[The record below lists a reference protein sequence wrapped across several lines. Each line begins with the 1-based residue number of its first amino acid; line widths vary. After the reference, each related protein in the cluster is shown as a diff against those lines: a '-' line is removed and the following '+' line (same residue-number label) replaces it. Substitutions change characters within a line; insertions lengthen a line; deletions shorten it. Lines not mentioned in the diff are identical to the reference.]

1 MNIPWWRRPR
11 IAVALLAVLLVL
23 ILIVQNTQAVTT
35 RFLFFTLTMP
45 NAVLIGLA
53 LLIGIAA
60 GLALA
65 LVLSAKRGG
74 TQHGGSSDQ

>member
-1 MNIPWWRRPR
+1 MKTPWWRRPR
-11 IAVALLAVLLVL
+11 IAAALVAVLLVL

-45 NAVLIGLA
+45 NAVLIGIA

-65 LVLSAKRGG
+65 LVLSGRRGG
-74 TQHGGSSDQ
+74 AHHSGSTDQ

>member
-1 MNIPWWRRPR
+1 MKTPWWRRPR
-11 IAVALLAVLLVL
+11 IAAALVAVLLVL
-23 ILIVQNTQAVTT
+23 ILIVQNTQPVTT

-65 LVLSAKRGG
+65 LVVSGKRGDG
-74 TQHGGSSDQ
+74 HQPGSSGH